1 MKTYHSF
8 NRFFAYAIVFSMLFL
23 YSCKDKESVEPS
35 MADEVTGNYNVSS
48 ISQGGLVVTLPME
61 GLSGEYSV
69 SKINDSKVKVSY
81 VLKSKGYP
89 DEVGSEDATLTKAS
103 NGGIDFHTTE
113 KVGNFA
119 NNTITFEFTDEN
131 GDITIVA
138 KKK

>member
-1 MKTYHSF
+1 MKTYNSL
-8 NRFFAYAIVFSMLFL
+8 NRFFAYALVFSVVFL
-23 YSCKDKESVEPS
+23 YSCKDKDSVGPS
-35 MADEVTGNYNVSS
+35 MADEVTGSYSVTS
-48 ISQGGLVVTLPME
+48 ISQGGIVVTLPMQ
-61 GLSGEYSV
+61 GVSGEYSV

-81 VLKSKGYP
+81 VLKSAGYP
-89 DEVGSEDATLTKAS
+89 DETGSEDATLIKAS

-119 NNTITFEFTDEN
+119 NNSITFEFTDEN